1 MGIKTGRRFVPD
13 GTLCPPHGWRQWPT
27 PSDSAE
33 QDDPSVQRGECAMD
47 RGRRSTAQAYQDLDD
62 RSRQARR
69 GAEAETEDCNG

>member
-1 MGIKTGRRFVPD
+1 
-13 GTLCPPHGWRQWPT
+13 
-27 PSDSAE
+27 
-33 QDDPSVQRGECAMD
+33 MD